1 MNETKI
7 LVFDMD
13 GTIADF
19 YSIDSWSLDIKNHNT
34 RPYRIAPP
42 MYNMEE
48 LADLLN
54 ILKQFGYRVVVT
66 TWLSVTVNEILNSL
80 IKENYGQAT
89 AKEKVDWLAKYN
101 FPADEVHCVPYGTPK
116 STITQHYGGYQ
127 ILFDDNQK
135 VREEWKLGETVDAN
149 KNILPYLMKLINK
162 ELN

>member
-19 YSIDSWSLDIKNHNT
+19 YSIGSWSLDIKNHNT

-54 ILKQFGYRVVVT
+54 ILKQFGYRVIVT
-66 TWLSVTVNEILNSL
+66 TWLSVTVNDILNSL
-80 IKENYGQAT
+80 N
-89 AKEKVDWLAKYN
+89 
-101 FPADEVHCVPYGTPK
+101 
-116 STITQHYGGYQ
+116 
-127 ILFDDNQK
+127 
-135 VREEWKLGETVDAN
+135 
-149 KNILPYLMKLINK
+149 
-162 ELN
+162 